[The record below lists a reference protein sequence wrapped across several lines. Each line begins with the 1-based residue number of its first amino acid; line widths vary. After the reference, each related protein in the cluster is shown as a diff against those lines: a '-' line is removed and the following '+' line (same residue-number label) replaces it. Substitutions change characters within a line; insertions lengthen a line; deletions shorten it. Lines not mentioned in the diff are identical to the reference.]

1 MTARTMRLL
10 DALRHLALG
19 EGPDPDTGLAQ
30 REKALAR
37 AVAILTTV
45 FVVLGGALFVILYR

>member
-1 MTARTMRLL
+1 MRLI

-30 REKALAR
+30 RERSLTRALTIIG
-37 AVAILTTV
+37 AIFLL
-45 FVVLGGALFVILYR
+45 FGFALFAMLYG